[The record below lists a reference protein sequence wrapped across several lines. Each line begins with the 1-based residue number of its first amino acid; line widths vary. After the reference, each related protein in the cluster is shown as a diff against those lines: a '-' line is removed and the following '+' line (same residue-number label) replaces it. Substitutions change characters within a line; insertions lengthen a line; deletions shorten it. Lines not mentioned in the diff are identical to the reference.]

1 MSSQESFVILR
12 SPSLVVLITD
22 MTVPSLHLFVEDHV
36 SEICVYAGEMISPK
50 TLLNWMLGW
59 GLGWP
64 EAK

>member
-1 MSSQESFVILR
+1 M
-12 SPSLVVLITD
+12 VLITD

-50 TLLNWMLGW
+50 TLLNWMLAW